1 MDIYFSSALHK
12 SLYNKTNNNL
22 LMTWD
27 DFLIQYPEFKKYK
40 NLFLQSRIK
49 GNSSITLEIPWI
61 NFLAIDYLNEV
72 LLGAPKVFEY
82 GMGGST
88 IFFAKKNLEVISVE
102 HNKSYYEEVNK
113 LIRQKYKKQSIQ
125 LFLSEPKTDSI
136 ETKYVSNR
144 SEYYGLSFK
153 DYVHT
158 INQFPDQYFD
168 LVLVDGRCRIECCK
182 IASTKIKK
190 NGVLILD
197 NSDYMHYQS
206 GIKDLDFHFLKNW
219 KKKDILS
226 PGPFSQV
233 IGWQT
238 TYWVNTG

>member
-1 MDIYFSSALHK
+1 MDIYFTSVFHK
-12 SLYNKTNNNL
+12 SLYNKSKSNSTKA
-22 LMTWD
+22 WD
-27 DFLIQYPEFKKYK
+27 NFLIQYPKFEKYK

-49 GNSSITLEIPWI
+49 GNSPITLEIPWI

-72 LLGAPKVFEY
+72 LSDASKVFEY

-88 IFFAKKNLEVISVE
+88 IFLAKKNLEVISVE

-144 SEYYGLSFK
+144 NEYYGLSFK
-153 DYVHT
+153 DYVHA

-182 IASTKIKK
+182 AASNKVKK
-190 NGVLILD
+190 NGVLMLD

-206 GIKDLDFHFLKNW
+206 GIQDLDLHFLKKW
-219 KKKDILS
+219 KKQNLLS
-226 PGPFSQV
+226 PGPCSQV

-238 TYWVNTG
+238 TYWVNTD